1 MKIEN
6 EHEADSDNETIH
18 AMKERH
24 RSEKNKAA
32 AYENESDDETL
43 YAKKKRKR

>member
-24 RSEKNKAA
+24 RSVKNKA